1 MATAHN
7 ILFNGFTRITLDGV
21 SLGEMQIGNP
31 DGVYPIDGAEWIK
44 PEIEIAV
51 RGLSDGTPFDEIYDS
66 PETGYLTRR
75 GRFYYRNCNV
85 ANDMDRPDVFYRGGL
100 PNARLRIR
108 LETVEPLRFTVETT
122 PNFVRESRSRLS
134 RIARIDDLISNLALI
149 AAIHRGYVPMHAA
162 AIELGEDPCR
172 RSVLFMGLPN
182 TGKTSTSLAV
192 SRGLAGR
199 YLAED
204 IAFVRPDGLAVFG
217 APYTLDE
224 QKLQDQAALRA
235 AQFSGGALASLV
247 MLHRKP
253 GPARIERLPRGSAAI
268 GAFILAMNRHE
279 FEWNHDLILRHLLV
293 GGANNGLTS
302 DTVLER
308 YLDGMRRI
316 AAAIDAIVLSGE
328 DPGQWPH
335 LAVDAFAARG

>member
-204 IAFVRPDGLAVFG
+204 IAFVRP
-217 APYTLDE
+217 
-224 QKLQDQAALRA
+224 
-235 AQFSGGALASLV
+235 
-247 MLHRKP
+247 
-253 GPARIERLPRGSAAI
+253 
-268 GAFILAMNRHE
+268 
-279 FEWNHDLILRHLLV
+279 
-293 GGANNGLTS
+293 
-302 DTVLER
+302 
-308 YLDGMRRI
+308 
-316 AAAIDAIVLSGE
+316 
-328 DPGQWPH
+328 
-335 LAVDAFAARG
+335 